1 MKLCTYPDDQLPA
14 PAVVFGDSVY
24 DLRSLGDVL
33 DLGVTLSAASADPL
47 REILESPGDWAQLST
62 ALAGI
67 DPSAH
72 GVSPVGTVS
81 SMNLLPP
88 IIRPDKVICI
98 GLNYRSHA
106 EEAGM
111 ELTKV
116 PTFFVKLP
124 NAFRGHGDAVVIPA
138 VSRRIDWEGELAV
151 VIGRQCKSIDAANAF
166 EYVAGYTILN
176 DVTARDYQFKT
187 SQWILGKTFDSFS
200 PMGPVIVSPD
210 EFPDPGNVLL
220 ETVVSGTRF
229 QYGSTD
235 DMVFPIPELI
245 EFVSS
250 LMTLEAGDIIAT
262 GTPSGIGALQKPPR
276 WLVDSDVVDVS
287 IPGIGTLSNPV
298 TGAPLR
304 DGTASS

>member
-1 MKLCTYPDDQLPA
+1 MKLCTYSDDQQPA
-14 PAVVFGDSVY
+14 PAVVFGDAVY
-24 DLRSLGDVL
+24 DLRSLDDVIAF
-33 DLGVTLSAASADPL
+33 GVPLPEGSADPL
-47 REILESPGDWAQLST
+47 REILESPGAWARLT
-62 ALAGI
+62 AALAEI
-67 DPSAH
+67 DPRAH
-72 GVSPVGTVS
+72 GISPIGQVS
-81 SMNLLPP
+81 SVGLLAP

-124 NAFRGHGDAVVIPA
+124 NAFRGHGDSIVIPA

-151 VIGRQCKSIDAANAF
+151 VIGRRCKSIDAADAF

-210 EFPDPGNVLL
+210 ELPDPGNVML

-229 QYGSTD
+229 QHGSTD

-245 EFVSS
+245 EFLSS
-250 LMTLEAGDIIAT
+250 LMTLEPGDIIAT

-276 WLVDSDVVDVS
+276 WLVDGDVVDVS
-287 IPGIGTLSNPV
+287 ITGIGTLSNPV
-298 TGAPLR
+298 TGALPN
-304 DGTASS
+304 DGPVSG